1 MNALMHVLA
10 FRHTVTNGILS
21 LSNEQLSGINLSP
34 PSSRSRCRGG
44 PPIDTFMLTPM
55 GKKIAICNVQNHTQ
69 AGGGGGGG
77 GRGSKG
83 LAQLHRK
90 RLRCLLTQLFLKS
103 IDLIVSE
110 RAVHGAIGDTIA
122 MGGAALL
129 RVGERVN

>member
-55 GKKIAICNVQNHTQ
+55 GKKIAICN
-69 AGGGGGGG
+69 
-77 GRGSKG
+77 
-83 LAQLHRK
+83 
-90 RLRCLLTQLFLKS
+90 S